1 MRTDRLLH
9 TTPTGSGQFLTL
21 NEIANELS
29 QRLIDIFTR
38 DASGRRAVFG
48 EQEAFQRDPHWGDY
62 VPFYEYFHGDSG
74 RGVGASHQTGW
85 TGLVADLIQQQGE
98 RRTKAEQHEG
108 EGMAEHTLH
117 VIQDASK
124 NVVAA
129 VKGILGGE
137 SEKSQ
142 DG

>member
-1 MRTDRLLH
+1 MDSDFETA
-9 TTPTGSGQFLTL
+9 L
-21 NEIANELS
+21 NSEGTHLDAA
-29 QRLIDIFTR
+29 DIISMP
-38 DASGRRAVFG
+38 DKWEYPCGRRAVFG
-48 EQEAFQRDPHWGDY
+48 EQAAFQRDPHWGDH
-62 VPFYEYFHGDSG
+62 VPFYEYFHGASG
-74 RGVGASHQTGW
+74 RGVGTRHQTGW

-108 EGMAEHTLH
+108 AGMAAHTLH

-129 VKGILGGE
+129 VKGIVDGE
-137 SEKSQ
+137 SEKAQ